1 MEGTIVVR
9 NPAGVGV
16 LHNIT
21 TGALAVPDT
30 TTPRASTLVQ
40 RVNTGAG
47 STY

>member
-1 MEGTIVVR
+1 MEGTLIVR

-30 TTPRASTLVQ
+30 TTPRLSALVQ